1 MKQFKFNRKLI
12 AALTMG
18 IALTM
23 SCQTEEEP
31 APGTD
36 LTSFA
41 SVIESGGV
49 PAQPEA
55 PYKGEVVSAVQDSTI
70 TDDFGLPEIWSCT
83 TKEVELSENNAEF
96 PLFTAGSEV
105 IYPGNLLQGN
115 SLTQATPSIIPLT
128 RGGGTITINVL
139 NGSNPE
145 GVSETVEE
153 VSFESIAVA
162 TNKIIGA
169 NNGNLTANT
178 TIEITEINST
188 EEIGIAMNASYEN
201 LAVSIKG
208 SFDYKSSVEY
218 SKYMVKLTQSFY
230 TLVYSVPTIDKID
243 QIFAP
248 QVTPEQLSKYIYE
261 GNPGTYI
268 SSVNYGRVF
277 YLLIQSTDSKEEVK
291 AAIDLSFEA
300 VVSKGDASI
309 DVEYV
314 NNLSNRSVKG
324 YAYGGDANLA
334 SGALMGDLNKV
345 AEFIQEGGTINNGA
359 PLSYVVRSLKDPS
372 QVVSTSLATKYSI
385 TNCEPLGTGNLNFLS
400 RQDLATT
407 IKLPYLVVSG
417 DINGDELTDLIL
429 THTEG
434 NDNETQIA
442 FAQGDGTYMLS
453 NVFSHPGTPTENW
466 TSFDLKIGDLNGDDK
481 DDIVWN
487 SVASKASGSL
497 NYVFTGISNGD
508 GTFELT
514 EEVKMPLSG
523 WQNYTFHIADFN
535 GDGRDDLSWNYLY
548 STGNRTHISL
558 TLENGVP
565 NTTLSTTTF
574 STNGWDPYR
583 AFIGNFNGDNYD
595 DYIFRRYSSGSALH
609 MARSDQSGKLT
620 TQGYEI
626 GGGWTSYKWTLIGD
640 VTKDGLD
647 DVVICSKTSGTI
659 HVFPGDGA
667 SGIIN
672 SRITSKISTKTDDSG
687 TNFYLVDFNED
698 GVYDLLW
705 NDLASGENGN
715 QMQISIADGTGK
727 FVGGGGVIAH
737 PSTGEDWL
745 QFGNA
750 MYPSDLNSDQKT
762 DLVWVSTTSTLKI
775 YVALAL

>member
-1 MKQFKFNRKLI
+1 
-12 AALTMG
+12 
-18 IALTM
+18 
-23 SCQTEEEP
+23 
-31 APGTD
+31 
-36 LTSFA
+36 
-41 SVIESGGV
+41 
-49 PAQPEA
+49 
-55 PYKGEVVSAVQDSTI
+55 
-70 TDDFGLPEIWSCT
+70 
-83 TKEVELSENNAEF
+83 
-96 PLFTAGSEV
+96 
-105 IYPGNLLQGN
+105 
-115 SLTQATPSIIPLT
+115 
-128 RGGGTITINVL
+128 
-139 NGSNPE
+139 
-145 GVSETVEE
+145 
-153 VSFESIAVA
+153 
-162 TNKIIGA
+162 
-169 NNGNLTANT
+169 
-178 TIEITEINST
+178 
-188 EEIGIAMNASYEN
+188 
-201 LAVSIKG
+201 
-208 SFDYKSSVEY
+208 
-218 SKYMVKLTQSFY
+218 
-230 TLVYSVPTIDKID
+230 
-243 QIFAP
+243 
-248 QVTPEQLSKYIYE
+248 
-261 GNPGTYI
+261 
-268 SSVNYGRVF
+268 
-277 YLLIQSTDSKEEVK
+277 
-291 AAIDLSFEA
+291 
-300 VVSKGDASI
+300 
-309 DVEYV
+309 VEYV